1 MAQDCVVVYVT
12 CPTLALA
19 EEIGETIVR
28 EKLAACVNLIPQ
40 VHSIY
45 TWEGAVQKESETLM
59 VIKTLA
65 EKLEILEKRIKSLH
79 SYSIPEFVSL
89 PILEGSKDYLDWI
102 REIRD

>member
-1 MAQDCVVVYVT
+1 MPQDCVVVYVT

-19 EEIGETIVR
+19 EGIGEALVT

-45 TWEGAVQKESETLM
+45 TWEGMVQKESETLM

-65 EKLEILEKRIKSLH
+65 EKLGTLEERIKSLH
-79 SYSIPEFVSL
+79 SYSVPEFIAL